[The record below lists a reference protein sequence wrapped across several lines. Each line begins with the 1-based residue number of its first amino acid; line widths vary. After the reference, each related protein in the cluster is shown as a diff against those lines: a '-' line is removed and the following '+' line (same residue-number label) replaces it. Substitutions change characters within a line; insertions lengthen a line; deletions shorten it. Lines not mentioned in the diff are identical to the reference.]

1 MTKYDPSFPAAIIE
15 SFEPMAINREQQA
28 ANKRQTLMR
37 FETMGRTDKK
47 DQEMLTGGG
56 RKMIILLFLL
66 SIGLSLLFWFQGQFA
81 EWLRSFF
88 GPSTWTITR

>member
-1 MTKYDPSFPAAIIE
+1 
-15 SFEPMAINREQQA
+15 MAINREQQA
-28 ANKRQTLMR
+28 ANNRQTLMR
-37 FETMGRTDKK
+37 FETMERTDKK